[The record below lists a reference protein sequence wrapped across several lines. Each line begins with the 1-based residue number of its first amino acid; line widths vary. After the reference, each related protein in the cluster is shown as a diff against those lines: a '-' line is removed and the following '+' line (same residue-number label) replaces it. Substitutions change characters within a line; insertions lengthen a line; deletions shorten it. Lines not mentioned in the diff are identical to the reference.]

1 VLAAVC
7 QLLVSPDCVFD
18 ASLVPETCP
27 TRFIDSNELINKFLE
42 SSIKVEVKRKHF
54 SFGWN
59 FSCFA
64 AHLIERELF

>member
-1 VLAAVC
+1 MGKNFCFWLHVLC
-7 QLLVSPDCVFD
+7 MGLVTVLCVHR
-18 ASLVPETCP
+18 LVPLLSP
-27 TRFIDSNELINKFLE
+27 GKFYKG
-42 SSIKVEVKRKHF
+42 SIKVEVKRKHF